1 MNLENVIADLYD
13 LMKSPLDL
21 GIAVI
26 LIYEPLGQLCEWA
39 RVICG
44 RIWKGNNFRVPR

>member
-21 GIAVI
+21 GMAGIGI
-26 LIYEPLGQLCEWA
+26 SGPLGQLYQWL
-39 RVICG
+39 RVFCG
-44 RIWKGNNFRVPR
+44 KDLEGT